1 MSQRSLQIKAVHQK
15 EDVVVQARTPSRTDD
30 SSLESFRKH
39 AAELTQQ
46 SRAVASPSPETQRKE
61 SIAKEIG
68 DPLAALFEQ
77 ARAGIDDRS
86 DSDDE
91 DHIAL
96 SLRFI
101 PSAPDDEDSDN
112 NDDPLPSKS
121 PTRLRK
127 TSSTGSTT
135 SNKGGKQTFSCMRG
149 GTLGKTSDTPNPNSR
164 TIEVL
169 QQMATYYDSIRDNW
183 RTRAYR
189 QAISTLR
196 IQPTRITTAAE
207 AALLPNISSRIAAK
221 IEEIVYTNRL
231 RRLDSTKDEPTDQA
245 IQLFAKIYGV
255 GLAQASKWV
264 QAGHRTLDDLKT
276 AQVPL
281 TTNQQIGI
289 AHFDDFILRIPRAEV
304 ALHGDIVRRALHAID
319 PGLEATVGGS
329 YRRGALDSGD
339 IDIVIT
345 KAGATARYLR
355 TVVIETLVPELF
367 KQGFLTAGL
376 AETNKDSG
384 SKWHGACQLPASH
397 TSPGDSNTNT
407 NPCRRIDLL
416 LVPWDEIGAAMIY
429 FTGNDI
435 FNRSMRLLASKKG
448 MRLNQRGLYRDVIR
462 GKDRAKIT
470 EGVKVEGQD
479 ERRIFERLGVPWRE
493 AVDRNC

>member
-1 MSQRSLQIKAVHQK
+1 MSQRSLQIKAVHRK

-30 SSLESFRKH
+30 SSLESFRKQ

-46 SRAVASPSPETQRKE
+46 SRAVASPSPEKQRKE
-61 SIAKEIG
+61 STVEEAV

-77 ARAGIDDRS
+77 ARAGIEDRS

-91 DHIAL
+91 DHHATAL
-96 SLRFI
+96 RTF
-101 PSAPDDEDSDN
+101 PSVPDDDKDSDN
-112 NDDPLPSKS
+112 NDDPLPAKS

-127 TSSTGSTT
+127 TSSTGSNT

-149 GTLGKTSDTPNPNSR
+149 GILGKTSDAPNPNSR

-169 QQMATYYDSIRDNW
+169 QQMATYYDSVRDNW

-207 AALLPNISSRIAAK
+207 AALLPNISTRLAAK

-264 QAGHRTLDDLKT
+264 QAGHRTLADLSA

-281 TTNQQIGI
+281 TANQQIGI
-289 AHFDDFILRIPRAEV
+289 AHFDDFLLRIPRAEV

-319 PGLEATVGGS
+319 PGFEATVGGS

-345 KAGATARYLR
+345 KAGATAGYLR

-384 SKWHGACQLPASH
+384 SKWHGACQLPAAHS
-397 TSPGDSNTNT
+397 SPGASGINTNT
-407 NPCRRIDLL
+407 NPWRRIDLL
-416 LVPWDEIGAAMIY
+416 LFPGTRSVP
-429 FTGNDI
+429 
-435 FNRSMRLLASKKG
+435 
-448 MRLNQRGLYRDVIR
+448 Q
-462 GKDRAKIT
+462 
-470 EGVKVEGQD
+470 
-479 ERRIFERLGVPWRE
+479 
-493 AVDRNC
+493 